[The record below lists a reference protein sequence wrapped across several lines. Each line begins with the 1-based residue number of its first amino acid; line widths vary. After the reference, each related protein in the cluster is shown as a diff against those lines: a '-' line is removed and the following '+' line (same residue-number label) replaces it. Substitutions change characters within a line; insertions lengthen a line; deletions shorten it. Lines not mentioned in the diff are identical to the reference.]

1 MSSIDS
7 GCRSCAG
14 PGEERDVGLSFRGG
28 LAVVTAATMLV
39 ASAVAPQPATATPVR
54 APGRA
59 PASVAA
65 AGDLRAQV
73 MTAWRSG
80 GPEVQA
86 AAERALL
93 GTDADLAAFV
103 DTEWEPRQAT
113 DERLAITR
121 MISGGGPS
129 VRQAGQQALAST
141 DPDAIGDFVEVGWEQ
156 AEAVDQRIRVSQVMD
171 AGGAQVKAAGQAAL
185 TAGTPQALNT
195 FIESGWQRP
204 YEVDQRVRI
213 AQILTAGGPEVRRL
227 AQRALQAGTIDA
239 YARFTEVEWAIGAAR
254 DQETKAITDL
264 AGAAAAAAEEATA
277 QTVVAQ
283 EQALR
288 AQAAAEASKKAAE
301 FAKAAAQRAQSDAI
315 EAAAAARQAADAAE
329 NAAKAAREA
338 ITAANAAI
346 RAAQVAA
353 NAAARAASAATMTQR
368 AASRAQQAAANAA
381 TDATKAGAARDAAVA
396 ARNAAQTAK
405 KAADAAG
412 KAGDVARQAQS
423 AARSAGSAGAQAI
436 LAVQAADE
444 AAALAQRTGVNT
456 AQAVAA
462 ANRARANANRA
473 NRAAAASATFAGQA
487 ADAAHRSRDA
497 ALSAVAAATAA
508 AAAAD
513 EAADHAGEAAQ
524 AAARSTAAAN
534 AATTAANQAV
544 TAAQEAHQIY
554 DQARAAE
561 AERLAVALAEGR
573 AAAAEA
579 TASLDRYKQK
589 AAADTQEAAKR
600 GAEVDA
606 LIATANNPATPRA
619 EAVPAARKVA
629 LALTRA
635 QGTWT
640 STAAYDAF
648 AGSDDVVLAFVRDGI
663 ARSAAQDDRVMVAS
677 LAAEGSEAFAAAAET
692 ALAGTDAQV
701 AAFLRDQ
708 TYPQRAQEDRTAVTR
723 VLTAAQDA
731 GNTVL
736 AERAQQVLADGTA
749 PVSRRFLTVEQFDLA
764 AVGDRVRTTR
774 LLEDDASGPEVRT
787 AAQIALENTPAA
799 LRHFLDQGQYEA
811 RQADQEAAAH
821 EAQILALLTQADTA
835 ATTATQQAQE
845 AQAVAATAR
854 GSAAEAAR
862 YASQAQASAQA
873 AATYAAQA
881 TASADRAQQSADKA
895 AASAKTA
902 AQAAATA
909 NAAANRAARSAAW
922 AQDSYR
928 RAGYW
933 AEQAYESAVAARKS
947 AIAAGKSAQEAIDA
961 YNTAYDAAVR
971 LAEDERR
978 AENARQALICQAEN
992 IPGSEAYKNCKY
1004 HVTTSDSAKLGQAM
1018 VNAEMCHLLAAPGSV
1033 YHQNCMY
1040 DTFNPNFGLN
1050 RQMDFAQL
1058 YSQAMLSFAV
1068 GTAAALAV
1076 FLTAVACS
1084 ELCGTVLAIM
1094 GGAEALMG
1102 VGGFVDLWLTS
1113 QLVNVAAGVTASTRA
1128 LIEMKAL
1135 SGLRI
1140 PAIFQR
1146 VTVSNQA
1153 GKALL
1158 GRYTLGL
1165 RRCLTGNS
1173 FTPDTPV
1180 LLAGGGTRPIG
1191 QIREGDRVLA
1201 TDPLTGV
1208 SGPQT
1213 VTRTIS
1219 GTGDKDL
1226 VEIAVDGGTVTA
1238 TANHPFWVAGPDRW
1252 VTAGNL
1258 QTGQWLRTSAG
1269 TWVQITALDR
1279 DRAAATVHNLRVTGP
1294 HTFYVAAGGV
1304 PLLVHNESDCD
1315 VALGYRQ
1322 SGLADWAN
1330 QLGYRHYIK
1339 PEYNPGNKNAKDW
1352 VGPVMND
1359 IATPTVRLH
1368 VRMDGF
1374 AAVTGDNTAMNRFL
1388 WMAFMGAKLRH
1399 EARGTEREMSWIA
1412 QAVWKKERSWDSIR
1426 FYQDNKQIYLGPE
1439 PDWVN
1444 LIADKVEVHGVT
1456 ITRRDWLRFLDPLD
1470 PPL

>member
-1 MSSIDS
+1 M
-7 GCRSCAG
+7 
-14 PGEERDVGLSFRGG
+14 GLSFRSG
-28 LAVVTAATMLV
+28 LAVVTATTVLGTL
-39 ASAVAPQPATATPVR
+39 AVEPQPAAAMP
-54 APGRA
+54 ARA
-59 PASVAA
+59 PAAA
-65 AGDLRAQV
+65 ATAGDLRARA

-93 GTDADLAAFV
+93 GTDADLAVFV
-103 DTEWEPRQAT
+103 DTEGEPRQAT

-141 DPDAIGDFVEVGWEQ
+141 DPDAIGEFLEVGWEQ

-185 TAGTPQALNT
+185 TNGTPRALDT
-195 FIESGWQRP
+195 FIESGWQKP

-213 AQILTAGGPEVRRL
+213 VQILTGAGAEVRRL
-227 AQRALQAGTIDA
+227 AQRALQTGTIDA
-239 YARFTEVEWAIGAAR
+239 YAQFIEVEWAVGAAR

-264 AGAAAAAAEEATA
+264 AGAATAAAEEAAA
-277 QTVVAQ
+277 QTVVAT
-283 EQALR
+283 EQAQR
-288 AQAAAEASKKAAE
+288 AAASAEAARKAAE
-301 FAKAAAQRAQSDAI
+301 LAKAAVQRAQSDAI

-338 ITAANAAI
+338 ISAANAAT

-353 NAAARAASAATMTQR
+353 SAAARAASAATLTQR

-381 TDATKAGAARDAAVA
+381 TDATKAGTARDAAVA

-423 AARSAGSAGAQAI
+423 AARSAGSAGAQAV
-436 LAVQAADE
+436 LAVQAANE
-444 AAALAQRTGVNT
+444 AVALAQRTGVNT
-456 AQAVAA
+456 SQAVAA
-462 ANRARANANRA
+462 ANRARANAERA

-497 ALSAVAAATAA
+497 ALSAVVAATAA

-513 EAADHAGEAAQ
+513 EAAAHAGEAAQ

-544 TAAQEAHQIY
+544 TAAEQAHQIY

-579 TASLDRYKQK
+579 VQALDRYEQK
-589 AAADTQEAAKR
+589 AAADSQEATKR

-606 LIATANNPATPRA
+606 LIATANNPATPRT

-640 STAAYDAF
+640 SKAAMDAF

-663 ARSAAQDDRVMVAS
+663 DRTAAQDDRVMVAS

-692 ALAGTDAQV
+692 ALTGTDAQV
-701 AAFLRDQ
+701 AVFLQEQD
-708 TYPQRAQEDRTAVTR
+708 YPQRAQEDRLAVTR

-731 GNTVL
+731 GDTVL
-736 AERAQQVLADGTA
+736 AQRAQQVLAAGTA
-749 PVSRRFLTVEQFDLA
+749 TVSRRFLTVEQFDLA
-764 AVGDRVRTTR
+764 AIGDRVRATQ
-774 LLEDDASGPEVRT
+774 LLEDDASGPEVR
-787 AAQIALENTPAA
+787 AAARIALENTPAA
-799 LRHFLDQGQYEA
+799 LRNFLDQGQHDA

-821 EAQILALLTQADTA
+821 EGQILALLAQADTA

-862 YASQAQASAQA
+862 YASQAQASAQTA
-873 AATYAAQA
+873 AGYAAQA
-881 TASADRAQQSADKA
+881 IASADRAQQSADRA

-909 NAAANRAARSAAW
+909 TAAANRAARSAAW

-961 YNTAYDAAVR
+961 YNTAYDAAVS

-992 IPGSEAYKNCKY
+992 IPGTEAYQNCKY
-1004 HVTTSDSAKLGQAM
+1004 HVTDSDSAKFGKAM
-1018 VNAEMCHLLAAPGSV
+1018 VNAEMCHLLAAPGSI
-1033 YHQNCMY
+1033 YHKNCLY

-1058 YSQAMLSFAV
+1058 YSQMMLSFAI
-1068 GTAAALAV
+1068 GTAAVLAV

-1084 ELCGTVLAIM
+1084 ELCGTALAIM

-1128 LIEMKAL
+1128 LIEIKAL

-1146 VTVSNQA
+1146 VTVRNQA
-1153 GKALL
+1153 DKALL

-1173 FTPDTPV
+1173 FTSDTPV
-1180 LLAGGGTRPIG
+1180 LLAEGGSRPIG
-1191 QIREGDRVLA
+1191 QVREGDQILA
-1201 TDPLTGV
+1201 TDPLTGI

-1219 GTGDKDL
+1219 GTGEKDL
-1226 VEIAVDGGTVTA
+1226 VEITVDGGTVIA

-1252 VTAGNL
+1252 VTAGKL
-1258 QTGQWLRTSAG
+1258 QDGHLLRTSAG
-1269 TWVQITALDR
+1269 TWVQIAASDR
-1279 DRAAATVHNLRVTGP
+1279 DRTTATVHNLTVAGT
-1294 HTFYVAAGGV
+1294 HTFYVLAGNTPV
-1304 PLLVHNESDCD
+1304 LVHNTGGCPI
-1315 VALGYRQ
+1315 
-1322 SGLADWAN
+1322 SGFKTGISADEVDDINRSFGGDFLVNGSFDNTLINVGRYNSFWDKLAVVIRDIAGGHMYDN
-1330 QLGYRHYIK
+1330 
-1339 PEYNPGNKNAKDW
+1339 GNKR
-1352 VGPVMND
+1352 
-1359 IATPTVRLH
+1359 T
-1368 VRMDGF
+1368 
-1374 AAVTGDNTAMNRFL
+1374 
-1388 WMAFMGAKLRH
+1388 
-1399 EARGTEREMSWIA
+1399 A
-1412 QAVWKKERSWDSIR
+1412 QAVAEQLLQRNNIVS
-1426 FYQDNKQIYLGPE
+1426 GPTSAE
-1439 PDWVN
+1439 LRDVIDRVGKGQ
-1444 LIADKVEVHGVT
+1444 LSSVED
-1456 ITRRDWLRFLDPLD
+1456 ISAALRGF
-1470 PPL
+1470 